1 MKGSAFDEFEDKI
14 EGVLWFEDFV
24 EFHGVFVVE
33 LPHDL
38 DFLDEALFSIFLAVG
53 GFFGESF
60 DGVIQMVVKFFNEV
74 DWGKVAFA
82 DFLDRF
88 ELLVEAFLVEVDL

>member
-1 MKGSAFDEFEDKI
+1 
-14 EGVLWFEDFV
+14 
-24 EFHGVFVVE
+24 
-33 LPHDL
+33 
-38 DFLDEALFSIFLAVG
+38 
-53 GFFGESF
+53 
-60 DGVIQMVVKFFNEV
+60 MVVKFFNEV